1 MEDRRLHPRVWYTL
15 IFAILLVVEVLIAL
29 FVRDRFIRP
38 YGGDVLVTALICSF
52 VRIFRTRGVPLLPL
66 WVFLFAV
73 VVEAAQAVDY
83 VSLLGLSDSAFFRVL
98 MGASFSVA
106 DILCYA
112 AGCALFWLCERWL
125 RKRKKS
131 PVG

>member
-1 MEDRRLHPRVWYTL
+1 MEDRRLHPRVWYAL
-15 IFAILLVVEVLIAL
+15 AFVILLIVEVLIAL

-38 YGGDVLVTALICSF
+38 YGGDVLVTALLCCF

-66 WVFLFAV
+66 WVFLFSVA
-73 VVEAAQAVDY
+73 VEAAQAVDY
-83 VSLLGLSDSAFFRVL
+83 VSLLGLSDHAFFRVL
-98 MGASFSVA
+98 MGSSFSVL

-125 RKRKKS
+125 TKRK
-131 PVG
+131 